1 MTPEP
6 GSAAPAGGQELSDLS
21 ALKALAQPR
30 RQQILQHLTLH
41 GPATSAMLARDL
53 ALNTG
58 ATSYHLRELARYGF
72 AEESSTQGRSVG
84 GRERWWRAV
93 PGDRRFPPRSRQ
105 NPETRLVMDE
115 LNHLSYA
122 ADLELFEQ
130 LQRQGQDRGEWA
142 DAFPY
147 SRGTIR
153 LTLPE
158 LRTFFEEF
166 IALLNRYTRPDSE
179 TPDGARTVLTRL
191 LAFPA
196 PTRAD
201 GTRADDTCA
210 DGTRAG
216 DACADG
222 TRAGDASVHQ
232 ASVHQASAH
241 RAAAG
246 DAPAR
251 QAPAHRAA
259 AGDATVHQVPV
270 GDASVRP
277 ASVRQVTVGDVRA
290 HQAPARQVP
299 VGDAPVHHAPARR
312 APVDD
317 AQAHHAP
324 ARQVPVGDAPV
335 HHAPARRAPV
345 DDAQAHH
352 APARQVPVGD
362 APVHHAPARRAPV
375 DDAQAHHAPAR
386 QVPVGDAPVHHAPAR
401 RAPADDAHARQVSAG
416 DAPAH
421 RAAPADKSQASAEG
435 IPASRTTT
443 ETDTP

>member
-53 ALNTG
+53 GLNTG

-210 DGTRAG
+210 DGTCAG
-216 DACADG
+216 D
-222 TRAGDASVHQ
+222 

-259 AGDATVHQVPV
+259 AGDATVHQVPA

-299 VGDAPVHHAPARR
+299 GDDAPVHHAPARR
-312 APVDD
+312 APGDD

-324 ARQVPVGDAPV
+324 A
-335 HHAPARRAPV
+335 HHAPG

-352 APARQVPVGD
+352 APA
-362 APVHHAPARRAPV
+362 HHAPG
-375 DDAQAHHAPAR
+375 DDAQAHHAPA
-386 QVPVGDAPVHHAPAR
+386 HH
-401 RAPADDAHARQVSAG
+401 APADDAHARQVSAG

>member
-6 GSAAPAGGQELSDLS
+6 GSATPAGGQELSDLS

-53 ALNTG
+53 GLNTG

-72 AEESSTQGRSVG
+72 TEESSTQGRSVG

-122 ADLELFEQ
+122 ADLDLFER
-130 LQRQGQDRGEWA
+130 LQRQGQDLGEWA

-158 LRTFFEEF
+158 LRAFFEEF
-166 IALLNRYTRPDSE
+166 IALLNRYKRPDSE

-196 PTRAD
+196 PAHPDHTRVD
-201 GTRADDTCA
+201 GTRAD
-210 DGTRAG
+210 G
-216 DACADG
+216 
-222 TRAGDASVHQ
+222 VP
-232 ASVHQASAH
+232 AH
-241 RAAAG
+241 RAPADRAFADG
-246 DAPAR
+246 VPARQAPADQAPADDAPARQVPVHRTPADDTLAR
-251 QAPAHRAA
+251 QAPAHR
-259 AGDATVHQVPV
+259 T
-270 GDASVRP
+270 P
-277 ASVRQVTVGDVRA
+277 AD
-290 HQAPARQVP
+290 
-299 VGDAPVHHAPARR
+299 DAPVHHAPADGNQ
-312 APVDD
+312 APVDEFP
-317 AQAHHAP
+317 AP
-324 ARQVPVGDAPV
+324 C
-335 HHAPARRAPV
+335 
-345 DDAQAHH
+345 
-352 APARQVPVGD
+352 
-362 APVHHAPARRAPV
+362 
-375 DDAQAHHAPAR
+375 
-386 QVPVGDAPVHHAPAR
+386 
-401 RAPADDAHARQVSAG
+401 
-416 DAPAH
+416 
-421 RAAPADKSQASAEG
+421 
-435 IPASRTTT
+435 TTT

>member
-53 ALNTG
+53 GLNTG

-105 NPETRLVMDE
+105 NIETRLVMDE

-130 LQRQGQDRGEWA
+130 LQRQGQDLGEWA

-216 DACADG
+216 DA
-222 TRAGDASVHQ
+222 
-232 ASVHQASAH
+232 SVHQASAH

-246 DAPAR
+246 DAPAG

-290 HQAPARQVP
+290 HQ
-299 VGDAPVHHAPARR
+299 
-312 APVDD
+312 
-317 AQAHHAP
+317 AP

>member
-6 GSAAPAGGQELSDLS
+6 GCATPAGGQELSDLS

-41 GPATSAMLARDL
+41 GPATSAMLARTL
-53 ALNTG
+53 GLNTG

-130 LQRQGQDRGEWA
+130 LQRQGQDLGEWA
-142 DAFPY
+142 DAYPY
-147 SRGTIR
+147 SRGTMR

-166 IALLNRYTRPDSE
+166 IALLNRYKRPDSE

-201 GTRADDTCA
+201 GTRA
-210 DGTRAG
+210 GG
-216 DACADG
+216 
-222 TRAGDASVHQ
+222 AS
-232 ASVHQASAH
+232 AHQASAH
-241 RAAAG
+241 RAPAG
-246 DAPAR
+246 DATAH

-259 AGDATVHQVPV
+259 AGDATVHQAPAHRAAA
-270 GDASVRP
+270 GDATTRP
-277 ASVRQVTVGDVRA
+277 ASVRQVTVGDAQA
-290 HQAPARQVP
+290 HRAPA
-299 VGDAPVHHAPARR
+299 
-312 APVDD
+312 DD
-317 AQAHHAP
+317 AQARHAP

-335 HHAPARRAPV
+335 HHAPADNAPVHRAPAHRAPA
-345 DDAQAHH
+345 DDAQVHQ

-362 APVHHAPARRAPV
+362 APVHRALAHRASADDAPAHRAPA

-386 QVPVGDAPVHHAPAR
+386 HAPA
-401 RAPADDAHARQVSAG
+401 DGAHACQASGG
-416 DAPAH
+416 DALAH
-421 RAAPADKSQASAEG
+421 RAPADKSQAPAEG

>member
-6 GSAAPAGGQELSDLS
+6 GSATPAGGQELSDLS

-53 ALNTG
+53 GMNTG

-72 AEESSTQGRSVG
+72 TEESSTQGRSVG

-122 ADLELFEQ
+122 ADLELFER
-130 LQRQGQDRGEWA
+130 LQRQGQDLGEWA

-158 LRTFFEEF
+158 LRAFFEEF
-166 IALLNRYTRPDSE
+166 IDLLNRYKRPDSE

-196 PTRAD
+196 PARADDARAD
-201 GTRADDTCA
+201 GTRLDGTRL
-210 DGTRAG
+210 DGTRA
-216 DACADG
+216 DG
-222 TRAGDASVHQ
+222 APAHQAPEHRPSAGDP
-232 ASVHQASAH
+232 
-241 RAAAG
+241 
-246 DAPAR
+246 PAR
-251 QAPAHRAA
+251 QDPAYEAPAA
-259 AGDATVHQVPV
+259 DP
-270 GDASVRP
+270 P
-277 ASVRQVTVGDVRA
+277 A
-290 HQAPARQVP
+290 HQAPAGGSQ
-299 VGDAPVHHAPARR
+299 APA
-312 APVDD
+312 
-317 AQAHHAP
+317 
-324 ARQVPVGDAPV
+324 
-335 HHAPARRAPV
+335 
-345 DDAQAHH
+345 
-352 APARQVPVGD
+352 
-362 APVHHAPARRAPV
+362 
-375 DDAQAHHAPAR
+375 
-386 QVPVGDAPVHHAPAR
+386 
-401 RAPADDAHARQVSAG
+401 
-416 DAPAH
+416 
-421 RAAPADKSQASAEG
+421 EE
-435 IPASRTTT
+435 IPAPHTTT

>member
-72 AEESSTQGRSVG
+72 AEESSTQGWSVG

-216 DACADG
+216 DA
-222 TRAGDASVHQ
+222 
-232 ASVHQASAH
+232 SVHQASAH

-259 AGDATVHQVPV
+259 AGDATVHQVPA

-317 AQAHHAP
+317 AQARQAP

-335 HHAPARRAPV
+335 HHAPAHRAPV
-345 DDAQAHH
+345 DDAPAHHAPGDDAQAHH
-352 APARQVPVGD
+352 APA
-362 APVHHAPARRAPV
+362 HHAP
-375 DDAQAHHAPAR
+375 
-386 QVPVGDAPVHHAPAR
+386 G
-401 RAPADDAHARQVSAG
+401 DDAHARQVSAG
-416 DAPAH
+416 DAPVH